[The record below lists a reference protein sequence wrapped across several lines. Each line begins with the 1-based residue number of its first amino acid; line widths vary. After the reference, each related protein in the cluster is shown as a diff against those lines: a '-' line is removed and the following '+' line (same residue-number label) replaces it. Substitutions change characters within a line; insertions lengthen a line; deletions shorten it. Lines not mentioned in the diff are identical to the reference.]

1 MPASSSH
8 TTAPE
13 TFGPHLAELRRNPY
27 SVYRRFRERDPVHWG
42 TPGVPRDASEGTWYL
57 FRHRDVQQALKSPH
71 LGRRAHEYL
80 PPGPLG
86 VFMSRW
92 LVFRNPPDHTRIRQA
107 LRAAFVPT
115 AIRRLEHRTRE
126 LAQRL
131 VDSLEEGAV
140 VDLLEA
146 VASPIPTLV
155 VAELLGVPVDDH
167 PIFRTWSNALAPS
180 LDITYTPGQLQ
191 RAYRAAREM
200 YDYLGRAAD
209 RRRREPGDDL
219 LSRLVAEDAE
229 IRLET
234 DELLTNCVFLLAAGH
249 ETTVQV
255 LGTGIRALLQD
266 GAAWQELVADPAKV
280 PAAVDELLRWEAP
293 IQITFRDV
301 LEDTEIAGVPLRAG
315 QQVGTILGAANRD
328 PERFPDPDR
337 LLVTRADALA
347 HTSFSGGIHFCIGAA
362 LARMEIA
369 ITLGRI
375 VERWPR
381 LELAGQEARWRPSV
395 LLRGLESLPVRP
407 CA

>member
-1 MPASSSH
+1 MA
-8 TTAPE
+8 
-13 TFGPHLAELRRNPY
+13 
-27 SVYRRFRERDPVHWG
+27 
-42 TPGVPRDASEGTWYL
+42 
-57 FRHRDVQQALKSPH
+57 Q
-71 LGRRAHEYL
+71 
-80 PPGPLG
+80 
-86 VFMSRW
+86 W

-219 LSRLVAEDAE
+219 LSRLVAEDA
-229 IRLET
+229 
-234 DELLTNCVFLLAAGH
+234 GH

-266 GAAWQELVADPAKV
+266 GTAWQELVADPAKV

-407 CA
+407 HA

>member
-1 MPASSSH
+1 
-8 TTAPE
+8 
-13 TFGPHLAELRRNPY
+13 
-27 SVYRRFRERDPVHWG
+27 
-42 TPGVPRDASEGTWYL
+42 
-57 FRHRDVQQALKSPH
+57 
-71 LGRRAHEYL
+71 
-80 PPGPLG
+80 
-86 VFMSRW
+86 
-92 LVFRNPPDHTRIRQA
+92 
-107 LRAAFVPT
+107 
-115 AIRRLEHRTRE
+115 
-126 LAQRL
+126 
-131 VDSLEEGAV
+131 
-140 VDLLEA
+140 
-146 VASPIPTLV
+146 
-155 VAELLGVPVDDH
+155 
-167 PIFRTWSNALAPS
+167 
-180 LDITYTPGQLQ
+180 
-191 RAYRAAREM
+191 M

-362 LARMEIA
+362 LARME
-369 ITLGRI
+369 GRI
-375 VERWPR
+375 ALEEALARFPNWRVDHDAAVR
-381 LELAGQEARWRPSV
+381 LHTSTV
-395 LLRGLESLPVRP
+395 RGWINVPVS
-407 CA
+407 A

>member
-1 MPASSSH
+1 
-8 TTAPE
+8 
-13 TFGPHLAELRRNPY
+13 
-27 SVYRRFRERDPVHWG
+27 
-42 TPGVPRDASEGTWYL
+42 
-57 FRHRDVQQALKSPH
+57 
-71 LGRRAHEYL
+71 
-80 PPGPLG
+80 
-86 VFMSRW
+86 MSRW